1 MQSTCL
7 VSVRVMTHSVN
18 TSAPAEHCESTDLTA
33 CAGVEGSDALPHP
46 ASATQSE
53 RVMVVR
59 AAQMVFSHW
68 LFLFVWLAW
77 WFQRRM
83 AFLRFLP
90 STWRMHLC
98 RQLGQMQP

>member
-46 ASATQSE
+46 ASAVQ
-53 RVMVVR
+53 RVRVKPNGDRITYNRIDVYNR
-59 AAQMVFSHW
+59 EGYVITNRKENI
-68 LFLFVWLAW
+68 LL
-77 WFQRRM
+77 
-83 AFLRFLP
+83 
-90 STWRMHLC
+90 
-98 RQLGQMQP
+98 